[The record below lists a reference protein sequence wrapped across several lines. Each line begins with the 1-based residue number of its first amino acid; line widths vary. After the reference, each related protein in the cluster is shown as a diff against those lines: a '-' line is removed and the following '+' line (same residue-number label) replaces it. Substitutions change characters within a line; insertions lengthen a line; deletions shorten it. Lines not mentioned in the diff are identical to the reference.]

1 MNGPKNVAANFTQ
14 IQYSLTV
21 NINPSGSGSVL
32 KNPDKST
39 YVYGDQVTLT
49 ATANSGYTFNNWSG
63 NVTATTSPVTL
74 TINGNATVTANFSTP
89 ETTRENS
96 PPTPSP
102 MTWVTVPHQTGTN
115 SISMVATTATDS
127 TPPISYYF
135 DFVGSP
141 TGGLGGADSGWQ
153 AGTSYSNPNLRANHK
168 YGYRVKAK
176 DGLNNQTAFSTTQ
189 YDYTLIQVP
198 AGFTFGT
205 VTATSIQA
213 RSTNTPTGLSWG
225 SSGLL
230 IENTTNATNSG
241 WKRSNLPWTSKPL
254 TPNTSYSFQAKAR
267 NGDGIETGYGPSA
280 SKYTRANLPGKA
292 SFSNVTRTSI
302 RANWTTNG
310 NPSRTQYLCQNV
322 TTKTDSGWITNTFW
336 DSSDLTCGSSYSF
349 RVKAKNE
356 EGVETGWTSLGS
368 QTSVKCIVVL
378 TPNGGEIIPSGSGY
392 DIQWDPTPE
401 AVSFDLFYSLNSGVT
416 WISIAKDLRNT
427 IHPWTVPKVTGNKKA
442 CLVRVIGYNGT
453 RTKKI
458 GSDTSDRPFAI
469 EVVKLSSPNGGE
481 SLSSG
486 SSYEIQWKYYGTKA
500 PVTTINLYH
509 TKDGGTTWVLIN
521 NPPIDDAA
529 STRYNWTVPPVASS
543 KSQCKVR
550 VVLRDA
556 SGNTLGSDLSDSFLT
571 IKP

>member
-1 MNGPKNVAANFTQ
+1 
-14 IQYSLTV
+14 
-21 NINPSGSGSVL
+21 
-32 KNPDKST
+32 
-39 YVYGDQVTLT
+39 
-49 ATANSGYTFNNWSG
+49 
-63 NVTATTSPVTL
+63 
-74 TINGNATVTANFSTP
+74 
-89 ETTRENS
+89 
-96 PPTPSP
+96 
-102 MTWVTVPHQTGTN
+102 
-115 SISMVATTATDS
+115 
-127 TPPISYYF
+127 
-135 DFVGSP
+135 
-141 TGGLGGADSGWQ
+141 
-153 AGTSYSNPNLRANHK
+153 
-168 YGYRVKAK
+168 
-176 DGLNNQTAFSTTQ
+176 
-189 YDYTLIQVP
+189 
-198 AGFTFGT
+198 
-205 VTATSIQA
+205 
-213 RSTNTPTGLSWG
+213 
-225 SSGLL
+225 
-230 IENTTNATNSG
+230 
-241 WKRSNLPWTSKPL
+241 
-254 TPNTSYSFQAKAR
+254 
-267 NGDGIETGYGPSA
+267 
-280 SKYTRANLPGKA
+280 
-292 SFSNVTRTSI
+292 
-302 RANWTTNG
+302 
-310 NPSRTQYLCQNV
+310 V

-368 QTSVKCIVVL
+368 QSSVKCIVVL

-401 AVSFDLFYSLNSGVT
+401 AVSFDLFYSLDSGVT